1 VLLGSFRLTSF
12 CNLEASIC
20 IDIDQSLALTPTIS
34 GYRRSRRGW
43 LRGSTSAN
51 GSDVS
56 ASKALLV
63 TEGPSNVKSALAS
76 FAYQD
81 HVRLARDLC
90 LESSHSSRRE
100 ETTPFRGRSLGC
112 ALLQGTMFKGTRL
125 QGTMS
130 RRSEVGP

>member
-1 VLLGSFRLTSF
+1 MLTGLRDKGKTSAVFTRCEPGSSRDDELVLEHLGQRSSSSVLLGSFRLTSF

-20 IDIDQSLALTPTIS
+20 IDIDQSLALNPTIS
-34 GYRRSRRGW
+34 GYRRCRRGW

-81 HVRLARDLC
+81 HVRLAR
-90 LESSHSSRRE
+90 
-100 ETTPFRGRSLGC
+100 
-112 ALLQGTMFKGTRL
+112 
-125 QGTMS
+125 
-130 RRSEVGP
+130 SEVGP